1 MNKISPFL
9 WFDTQAEEAAKFY
22 TSVFKNAKI
31 TKTTYYP
38 KSIQPETNYTPGKVM
53 TVCFEINGQ
62 EFVALNGG
70 PNFSFTPAISLVVYC
85 DTQAE
90 LDQLWE
96 KLSEGGDQSAQQCGW
111 LKDKYGLSWQLVPSG
126 LFELLSDPKRAER
139 VMPEVMQ
146 MKKLD
151 IEKLKA
157 A

>member
-38 KSIQPETNYTPGKVM
+38 KSIQSATNYEPGKVM
-53 TVCFEINGQ
+53 TVCFEIDGQ
-62 EFVALNGG
+62 ELVALNGG
-70 PNFSFTPAISLVVYC
+70 PHFSFTPAISLVVYC

-90 LDQLWE
+90 LDQLWA
-96 KLSEGGDQSAQQCGW
+96 KLSEGGDESAQQCGW
-111 LKDKYGLSWQLVPSG
+111 LKDKYGLSWQLVPKG
-126 LFELLSDPKRAER
+126 LFELLSDPERVER

-151 IEKLKA
+151 IAKLKA